1 MAFGRASAGLRSFFR
16 GHGFKGQSMD
26 CPTHQVT
33 QRAVDQA
40 MAAQRHFPAE
50 RFGHD
55 TGFEMHAIVALH
67 LHVGPWQAG
76 FDEFTDGF
84 SVQRAF
90 PYKMNGHSNLPP
102 GTRMSELLPQTPEPT
117 DASLAASGRRVVE
130 IEAQALQHLAT
141 RIDGAFSD
149 ACKLILASKGRVVA
163 TGMGKSGHIA
173 RKIAATFASTGT
185 PAFYVHPGEAGHG
198 DLGMITDA
206 DVVMALSYSGESDEI
221 LTLLPVL
228 KRQGNAVIAMTG
240 KPQSTLARESDL
252 HLDVSVPAEACP
264 LDLAP
269 TSSTTAT
276 LAMGDALAVALLEA
290 RGFTADDFARSHPA
304 GSLGRRLL
312 LHITDVMH
320 AGDDVPRVRQEATL
334 SEALVEMSRKR
345 LGMTAVVDAENRLIG
360 LFTDGDLR
368 RTLDDAALDV
378 RTAMIADVMTRGPK
392 TIAADQLAV
401 EAARLMETYK
411 ISGLIVVD
419 DDGHAVGALNIHDLL
434 RARVV

>member
-1 MAFGRASAGLRSFFR
+1 M
-16 GHGFKGQSMD
+16 
-26 CPTHQVT
+26 
-33 QRAVDQA
+33 
-40 MAAQRHFPAE
+40 
-50 RFGHD
+50 
-55 TGFEMHAIVALH
+55 
-67 LHVGPWQAG
+67 
-76 FDEFTDGF
+76 
-84 SVQRAF
+84 
-90 PYKMNGHSNLPP
+90 
-102 GTRMSELLPQTPEPT
+102 PQTLPSNPAVQ
-117 DASLAASGRRVVE
+117 DAQLAASGRRVIE
-130 IEAQALQHLAT
+130 IEAQALTALAN
-141 RIDGAFSD
+141 RIDGGFSA
-149 ACKLILASKGRVVA
+149 ACRAILAGHGRVVA

-173 RKIAATFASTGT
+173 RKIAATLASTGT

-206 DVVMALSYSGESDEI
+206 DVVLAVSYSGESDE
-221 LTLLPVL
+221 LLMLLPVL
-228 KRQGNAVIAMTG
+228 KRQGNTVIAMTG
-240 KPQSTLARESDL
+240 KPASTLARESSI

-320 AGDDVPRVRQEATL
+320 AGDDVPRVAEDATL
-334 SEALVEMSRKR
+334 SEALMEMSRKR
-345 LGMTAVVDAENRLIG
+345 LGMTAVVDAGQRLVG

-368 RTLDDAALDV
+368 RTLDNPGLDI
-378 RTAMIADVMTRGPK
+378 RHARIAELMTRQPK
-392 TIAADQLAV
+392 TIGADQLAV
-401 EAARLMETYK
+401 EAARMMETHK

-419 DDGHAVGALNIHDLL
+419 AEYRPVGALNIHDLL

>member
-1 MAFGRASAGLRSFFR
+1 M
-16 GHGFKGQSMD
+16 
-26 CPTHQVT
+26 P
-33 QRAVDQA
+33 
-40 MAAQRHFPAE
+40 
-50 RFGHD
+50 
-55 TGFEMHAIVALH
+55 
-67 LHVGPWQAG
+67 
-76 FDEFTDGF
+76 
-84 SVQRAF
+84 
-90 PYKMNGHSNLPP
+90 
-102 GTRMSELLPQTPEPT
+102 ELLPQQVNVT

-130 IEAQALQHLAT
+130 IEARALQALAL
-141 RIDGAFSD
+141 RINGAFSS
-149 ACKLILASKGRVVA
+149 ACRLILASKGRVVA
-163 TGMGKSGHIA
+163 TGMGKSGHVA
-173 RKIAATFASTGT
+173 RKIAATLASTGT
-185 PAFYVHPGEAGHG
+185 PSFYVHPGEAGHG

-206 DVVMALSYSGESDEI
+206 DVVLALSYSGESDEI

-240 KPQSTLARESDL
+240 RPQSTLARESDV

-269 TSSTTAT
+269 TSSTTST

-320 AGDDVPRVRQEATL
+320 AGDEVPRVGEDATL
-334 SEALVEMSRKR
+334 SEALMEMSRKR
-345 LGMTAVVDAENRLIG
+345 LGMTTVVDAGGKLLG

-378 RTAMIADVMTRGPK
+378 RTAMIAQVMTRQPK
-392 TIAADQLAV
+392 TISADQLAV
-401 EAARLMETYK
+401 EAARLMETHK

-419 DDGHAVGALNIHDLL
+419 EAGRAVGALNIHDLL